1 MAKCKNNRLW
11 VKSVEFDGNRQNS
24 QNPPSFTKNA
34 EYVIFD
40 QNRLNSTK
48 IKNNGRKVGNFPKID
63 KNWRFQWKNAAIFII

>member
-48 IKNNGRKVGNFPKID
+48 IKNMAEKWEI
-63 KNWRFQWKNAAIFII
+63 FQKLTKTGVFNVKML